1 MLTLDKIYH
10 AAFVLKK
17 VARKT
22 DLIKATKLSDHCELY
37 LKTENLQETGS
48 FKLRGAYY
56 KISQLSDEEK
66 QHGILAC
73 SAGNHAQGVAMAA
86 TQSGIKSLICMPDG
100 GPHQQGGSHQAVGG
114 RGPPSE
120 RGLRRRLRH
129 RPPAPGGDWGHLHPS
144 L

>member
-56 KISQLSDEEK
+56 KISS
-66 QHGILAC
+66 
-73 SAGNHAQGVAMAA
+73 S
-86 TQSGIKSLICMPDG
+86 P
-100 GPHQQGGSHQAVGG
+100 
-114 RGPPSE
+114 
-120 RGLRRRLRH
+120 RRRSSTAYWPAAPETTPRVWPW
-129 RPPAPGGDWGHLHPS
+129 PPPRAGSNP
-144 L
+144 